1 MLLDT
6 SGLLCCLDAD
16 EGRHADTVRLYNAAP
31 TRLTHNYVLAE
42 LVALSRVR
50 GLARVASIAFVA
62 DMARDTEVEM
72 VWVDAE
78 LHGQAL
84 RLLQLQLDKSY
95 SLCDAVSFLL
105 MQQRG
110 LRDALTTD
118 RHFEQAGFH
127 RLLPP

>member
-1 MLLDT
+1 
-6 SGLLCCLDAD
+6 
-16 EGRHADTVRLYNAAP
+16 
-31 TRLTHNYVLAE
+31 VLAE